1 MAVNTVRSIHG
12 ANARRNGTR
21 YNPSKNVCA
30 EAWEQGMLL
39 GQRNRNTTVITV
51 LLKHMVTP
59 RVVGEIPKLQDE
71 QRKVKDV
78 EEETLCRIEI

>member
-1 MAVNTVRSIHG
+1 
-12 ANARRNGTR
+12 
-21 YNPSKNVCA
+21 
-30 EAWEQGMLL
+30 MLL